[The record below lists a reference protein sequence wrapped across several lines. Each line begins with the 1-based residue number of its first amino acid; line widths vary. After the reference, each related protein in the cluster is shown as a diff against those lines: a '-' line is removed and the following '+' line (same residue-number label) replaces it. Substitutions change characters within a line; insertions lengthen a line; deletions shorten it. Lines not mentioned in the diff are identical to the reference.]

1 MQQLVFH
8 AISKLGF
15 ESEERESTYT
25 KRQFKHKK
33 HKLLPRS

>member
-1 MQQLVFH
+1 VFH
-8 AISKLGF
+8 AISKQGF

-25 KRQFKHKK
+25 KDNSNIKK